1 MQTIDMTPTWAALM
15 PAFIAALQ
23 CGTPEGQAMAR
34 EELGRLAA
42 AVDASNARI
51 RSGAAEE
58 ERNRFGAESVALGRE
73 RAAVDLARAAED
85 FRATG
90 AHDLAAAYF
99 EAAARI
105 APAAALAHDM
115 RVAGGLEAARASSD
129 LRQALQ
135 EARESG
141 AAEARAAV
149 AADLATW
156 AYDRRDGGACH
167 EAAALFAAAAHIAPE
182 DMRAGSWGAESRQ
195 CEKAARSALQTALE
209 AARAEALPEAQAA
222 RAEAMRQAHAEGR
235 RAGMEE
241 ARAPAASAALSAL
254 LDTAGDVAALLEVA
268 TGGRESLDKGQARAT
283 IRDLRKAAAY
293 FRPAPVQNSGAAPVA
308 KDEGAA
314 Q

>member
-1 MQTIDMTPTWAALM
+1 MQAIDMTPTWAAIM

-34 EELGRLAA
+34 EELSRLAA
-42 AVDASNARI
+42 SVDAQNARV

-73 RAAVDLARAAED
+73 RAATDLARAAED

-105 APAAALAHDM
+105 APAALAHDL

-129 LRQALQ
+129 LRRALQ

-141 AAEARAAV
+141 A
-149 AADLATW
+149 
-156 AYDRRDGGACH
+156 
-167 EAAALFAAAAHIAPE
+167 
-182 DMRAGSWGAESRQ
+182 
-195 CEKAARSALQTALE
+195 
-209 AARAEALPEAQAA
+209 AEALPEAQAA

-235 RAGMEE
+235 RAGREE
-241 ARAPAASAALSAL
+241 ARAEGEGAAVAACHAALAALTAPNYGDSDSALDHAGDARQILESFLKGGPAPLSAL
-254 LDTAGDVAALLEVA
+254 LEAAGDAAALLEVA
-268 TGGRESLDKGQARAT
+268 TGGRESLDRGQARAT
-283 IRDLRKAAAY
+283 IRDLRQAAAY
-293 FRPAPVQNSGAAPVA
+293 FRPAPVQNSGAAPAA
-308 KDEGAA
+308 KEEGAA